1 MDYKDIFK
9 TQLNQFKS
17 KGYKRT
23 FTSIYRYQDTFPFTK
38 IELPN
43 EEQKKGEINPD
54 TTIWCSNDYLNMS
67 HNPLVIDRMIKVIKE
82 VGTGSG
88 GTRNISGTTPYHD
101 KLEKKLAHFHKRE
114 AALIFT
120 SEYVANQTTLATICK
135 KISGI

>member
-9 TQLNQFKS
+9 KQLNQFRS

-38 IELPN
+38 IDLPD
-43 EEQKKGEINPD
+43 EQHEKEGINPD

-67 HNPLVIDRMIKVIKE
+67 HNPVVIERMIEVIKE

-88 GTRNISGTTPYHD
+88 GTINISGTTPYHD
-101 KLEKKLAHFHKRE
+101 HLEKKFDYLHERYYY
-114 AALIFT
+114 LIF
-120 SEYVANQTTLATICK
+120 N
-135 KISGI
+135 